1 MSEDDKKRFDQ
12 ILFSAFPDED
22 EHAVV
27 ESHVQN
33 AAQSKVDLKV
43 AKVSG
48 KIKTRK
54 FSEWLLSTFTPSAS
68 KPSGKVVA
76 DLEAKKHR
84 FEKIADEIHLPPKEV
99 LETTCILS

>member
-12 ILFSAFPDED
+12 ILFSAFPDD
-22 EHAVV
+22 AVV

-33 AAQSKVDLKV
+33 AAQSKVDLMV

-48 KIKTRK
+48 KIKTRE
-54 FSEWLLSTFTPSAS
+54 FSEWLLSAFTPSAS
-68 KPSGKVVA
+68 KPSGNVVA
-76 DLEAKKHR
+76 DLEAKKDR

-99 LETTCILS
+99 LDTTCILS